1 MRSFR
6 KVLSLVLAGTLI
18 AGLAACSNKVDTKI
32 TVPSLTDNA
41 TKKEI
46 TKTEKETTETTP
58 SETEN
63 KFGKAIVVY
72 FSCTGITKD
81 VASKISSA
89 VGCPA
94 YEIIASKPYTSD
106 DLNYN
111 NKKSRASK
119 EQNDASARPEIAGSI
134 TDWSSYDTVFLGY
147 PIWFAKSPRIL
158 CTFVEGHD
166 FSGKTVIPFCTSG
179 SSGIGNS
186 ADELKALAKD
196 NGKWVNGTR
205 FSSSVKEKDITEWL
219 SAVVKAGDI

>member
-6 KVLSLVLAGTLI
+6 KVISLVLAGTLI
-18 AGLAACSNKVDTKI
+18 AGLAACSNKADTEI
-32 TVPSLTDNA
+32 SVPSLTDNA

-63 KFGKAIVVY
+63 RFGKAIVVY
-72 FSCTGITKD
+72 FSCTGTTKD
-81 VASKISSA
+81 VASKIASA

-119 EQNDASARPEIAGSI
+119 EQNDASSRPEIAGSV
-134 TDWSSYDTVFLGY
+134 TDWNSYDTVFLGY

-158 CTFVEGHD
+158 CTFVESHD

-186 ADELKALAKD
+186 ADELKTLAKD
-196 NGKWVNGTR
+196 KGKWINGTR
-205 FSSSVKEKDITEWL
+205 FSSSVKEKDISEWL